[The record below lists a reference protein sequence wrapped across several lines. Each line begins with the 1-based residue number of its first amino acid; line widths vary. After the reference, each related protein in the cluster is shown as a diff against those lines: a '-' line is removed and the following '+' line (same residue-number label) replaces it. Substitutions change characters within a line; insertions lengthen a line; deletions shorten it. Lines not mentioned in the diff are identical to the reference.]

1 MAPGL
6 SLKEAGT
13 LSTSDRFTSAFF
25 LTDFSFT
32 FEFISGSPQRWLAAF
47 IVLSGQDGIDQECQD
62 APPRRGN
69 REVEAAATFLLR

>member
-47 IVLSGQDGIDQECQD
+47 IVLSGQDGID
-62 APPRRGN
+62 
-69 REVEAAATFLLR
+69 